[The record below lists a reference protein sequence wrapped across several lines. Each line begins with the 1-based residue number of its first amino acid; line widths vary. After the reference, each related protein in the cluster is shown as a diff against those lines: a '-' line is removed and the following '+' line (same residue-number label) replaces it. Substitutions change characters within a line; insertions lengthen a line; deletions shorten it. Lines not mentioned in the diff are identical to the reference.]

1 MARKGGRWYDGW
13 GEEWDNEN
21 GRERM
26 RGRGKGSRRR
36 SEGFSSIHHRHHRHH
51 SRHRLHSR
59 RLHSRRHDRR
69 NDASPRARTCAPP
82 CEWEWA
88 VGCYLGRENVSN
100 HRNHLQ
106 RQRSWASTH
115 GSGRI
120 NFLGRLRRA
129 RASSAISRF
138 DLPPST
144 VGAEKMRAMQT
155 TVSQRKT
162 RRRLMVGS
170 YLVVKVRRSRKIHTI
185 RTGTQLNT

>member
-1 MARKGGRWYDGW
+1 MERDQ
-13 GEEWDNEN
+13 GEEA
-21 GRERM
+21 
-26 RGRGKGSRRR
+26 KVLVVFTTATTISATTTIT
-36 SEGFSSIHHRHHRHH
+36 STTSIAAIMTAVMM
-51 SRHRLHSR
+51 RLHGHVLV
-59 RLHSRRHDRR
+59 LHLV
-69 NDASPRARTCAPP
+69 NGNGQWDAVLKENIS
-82 CEWEWA
+82 
-88 VGCYLGRENVSN
+88 NVSN

-170 YLVVKVRRSRKIHTI
+170 YLAGSTSKSKDTHDQNGHSIEHLKRRRRRKTTVSAIAAPLYI
-185 RTGTQLNT
+185 ARFIS